1 MRIAVAAAVAGAL
14 LLAAGPG
21 RSAYNASHIGAP
33 ALVYP
38 CPTGTFTTEW
48 WVRDSSPVGA
58 GAPGTLE
65 YHGWREIA
73 SCASST
79 TVSG

>member
-1 MRIAVAAAVAGAL
+1 MRIAIAVVIAGAVL
-14 LLAAGPG
+14 LGAGPG
-21 RSAYNASHIGAP
+21 RDAYNASHIGAP
-33 ALVYP
+33 PLVYP
-38 CPTGTFTTEW
+38 CPAGTFTREW
-48 WVRDSSPVGA
+48 WVKDSSSVGA